1 MSRID
6 IPGHDETVASSLQ
19 PLFHFVSRRFGFL
32 PDIYRILSISPHS
45 LTGLM
50 EMQAALS
57 RTLDARMRER
67 IALAVSE
74 VNGCHYCISAHSY
87 LGHYFAKLIPEE
99 MALNRTGRSLDPEA
113 DAAVKFARKVSMS
126 RGKVESAD
134 LSNVRAA
141 GYSDAQIVEII
152 ALCAQ
157 VFLTNLLANVF
168 DIQPDFPK
176 MGRRVVAAHGDLTH
190 AQGSALFRD
199 N

>member
-6 IPGHDETVASSLQ
+6 IPGRQDTAASSLQ
-19 PLFHFVSRRFGFL
+19 PLFHFVSRRFGFV
-32 PDIYRILSISPHS
+32 PDLYRILSISPHS

-57 RTLDARMRER
+57 RTLDVRTHER
-67 IALAVSE
+67 IAIAVSE
-74 VNGCHYCISAHSY
+74 VNGCDYCISAHSY
-87 LGHYFAKLIPEE
+87 IGHYFAKLIPEE
-99 MALNRTGRSLDPEA
+99 IALNRMGRSLDRTAE
-113 DAAVKFARKVSMS
+113 AAVRFARKVSVS
-126 RGKVESAD
+126 RGKVETDD
-134 LSNVRAA
+134 LNDVRAA

-168 DIQPDFPK
+168 DIQPDFPEIGK
-176 MGRRVVAAHGDLTH
+176 T
-190 AQGSALFRD
+190 GSYPGAEWSASFRD